1 MLNISYQ
8 SFIAQVSPNVDA
20 LMKMGNMIQEE
31 LRTLLI
37 YYGENP
43 DSPDAPKPEDL
54 FGLVASF
61 SSSLQVILRPPFP
74 PVPSLLIFIH

>member
-8 SFIAQVSPNVDA
+8 SFIVQIGPNVDA
-20 LMKMGNMIQEE
+20 LMNMGNMIQEE
-31 LRTLLI
+31 LRSLLI

-43 DSPDAPKPEDL
+43 DSSDTPKPEDL

-61 SSSLQVILRPPFP
+61 SSSLQVIPPLP
-74 PVPSLLIFIH
+74 PPP